1 MYIDYTNRENRM
13 RDLAK
18 VMLAHYDF
26 MKTTKKAGAFT
37 QFLCGGF
44 NFEVKLNNEHK

>member
-1 MYIDYTNRENRM
+1 MFIDDTSSENRM

-18 VMLAHYDF
+18 IMLAHYDF

-37 QFLCGGF
+37 LYLCGGF
-44 NFEVKLNNEHK
+44 NFETKLNI